1 MGMALWALLLVPGLS
16 QALGLGEIEVNSAL
30 NQPLNAEI
38 ELISVRPGEM
48 QDLQVRVAPEALYR
62 RLGIERSAIIT
73 ELRFAPTTLPDGRH
87 VVRVT
92 TSNPVRE
99 PFVNFL
105 VEATWPAGRLV
116 REYTLLLDPPV
127 LFEQRAEPAP
137 RAPVTEAPRE
147 ARPAPVAPAA
157 PRPAAPA
164 PRATLD
170 TYRVQRGDML
180 WNVARDLRPDAS
192 VSIEQMM
199 LALLRANPEAFT
211 DNNINNLQSGRVL
224 RVPDMAEISRL
235 NQADAR
241 TEVARQN
248 ALWQEY
254 RTRLAAAPQPQIPAQ
269 PVAEA
274 PAVPRAE
281 VVPTPAEQ
289 DARLEILA
297 ARDTDEARAEV
308 ERELALAR
316 ETAETRGR
324 EAEEL
329 RSRVAELESLL
340 SRSERLL
347 ELNNAQMAELQ
358 ARLDELEGREPAE
371 PAEVAEAPAVV
382 APEEPPVVAEA
393 EPAPAPVEPAV
404 EAEPVVPDEA
414 VTLSEAERMAE
425 TAEAPAVE
433 VAPAPEVAVAPAPA
447 PAPAAPVQPRPASL
461 VDEIMAS
468 PNLMMIAGLVLL
480 LVLLLIWLM
489 IKRLGKGKRA
499 AAASGMASPAG
510 GRTEPALSGGEGA
523 LAAAAAGGAMAGAAA
538 LAADHAEAEGQE
550 AELSETEEMT
560 AAGAEEA
567 ESPAAGVESEE
578 IINDDTI
585 AEVDVYLAYGLYS
598 QAEDLLNKAVQ
609 EHPER
614 VDYRF
619 KLAET
624 HYANRN
630 VEAFEANAQAMHD
643 TLAGRPSQLWERV
656 QSMGQELNPANPLFS
671 GAAAMDFAAS
681 GEAASTEVD
690 LDLGV
695 QDLEGSLEDLDL
707 GEEPVAEPEPLEA
720 EAAAEVDLG
729 IEEKTTASADEALE
743 FDLGDLDL
751 GGEDLETE
759 LIDTTAEAEAEMTA
773 PVKPLDVSAELEES
787 LEIGALDEDLG
798 AGLDEELAASFDL
811 EGETTAAERPVGID
825 TAEDDTQIMEE
836 DFSEIDFLGEGAEG
850 EELLVTDEEE
860 QALPSGDEVSTKLD
874 LARAYIDMGDSEGA
888 RSTLE
893 EVLSE
898 GNPSQKQEAQGLLDQ
913 LS

>member
-38 ELISVRPGEM
+38 ELVSVRPGEM

-87 VVRVT
+87 VIRVT

-147 ARPAPVAPAA
+147 ARPTPAPAA

-192 VSIEQMM
+192 VSVEQMM

-224 RVPDMAEISRL
+224 RVPDMAEINRL
-235 NQADAR
+235 SQAEAR

-254 RTRLAAAPQPQIPAQ
+254 RTRVAAAPQPQLPAQ
-269 PVAEA
+269 PGTETAVA
-274 PAVPRAE
+274 PRAE
-281 VVPTPAEQ
+281 AAPAPAEQ

-308 ERELALAR
+308 ARELALAR

-382 APEEPPVVAEA
+382 APEEPPVVAET

-404 EAEPVVPDEA
+404 EAEPVVPGEA

-433 VAPAPEVAVAPAPA
+433 AAPEPEVAAAPAPA

-523 LAAAAAGGAMAGAAA
+523 LAAAAAGGALAGAAA
-538 LAADHAEAEGQE
+538 IAADRGEAEGQE
-550 AELSETEEMT
+550 AELSEAEEMAAAGTEET
-560 AAGAEEA
+560 EA
-567 ESPAAGVESEE
+567 PAAGVESEE

-609 EHPER
+609 EHPDR

-656 QSMGQELNPANPLFS
+656 QSMGQDLNPANALFS
-671 GAAAMDFAAS
+671 GAAAMDFGGDAGAP
-681 GEAASTEVD
+681 EVD

-695 QDLEGSLEDLDL
+695 QDLEGSLEDLNL
-707 GEEPVAEPEPLEA
+707 GEEPAAEPAETPEM
-720 EAAAEVDLG
+720 EAAGEVELDLDVD
-729 IEEKTTASADEALE
+729 EEPKASADEALE

-751 GGEDLETE
+751 GGEGLDTE
-759 LIDTTAEAEAEMTA
+759 LLDTTAETQVEE
-773 PVKPLDVSAELEES
+773 PVASKPLDVSAELEES
-787 LEIGALDEDLG
+787 LEIGSLDEDLG

-850 EELLVTDEEE
+850 DDLLVTDEEE

-893 EVLSE
+893 EVLTE
-898 GNPSQKQEAQGLLDQ
+898 GNASQKQEAQGLLDQ